1 MLDPVIEPIISDAS
15 TDPRFHR
22 AAATAAVSAS
32 DAGRLMLTG
41 ADARDLLNRLSTN
54 LVDPNAPPGSVCAT
68 VLTSDRGRIVDL
80 VYVIHCADHQLLLTS
95 PGRQDA
101 VAAFLDQYTIME
113 DLEVADITSRTV
125 MLTLTGPT
133 APDALRAVLDGGE
146 LSAPI
151 RPSAILNQDLAG
163 TAREVIIGEPIV
175 GERSLRAMLTVLP
188 GNPAA
193 AAPLPIYHLIYQ
205 EGESPYSTAARGI
218 THLKVAGAFHLSPA
232 AAETLRIARHQPRY
246 GAEMSDAYNPLE
258 TGLIGAIDFH
268 KGCYIGQEVIARLD
282 TYHKVQK
289 YLVALRFDTDA
300 DPTNGAPVP
309 PTIPPP
315 GARLLDDA
323 GKPTGL
329 VTSAA
334 ILPPAANANADT
346 DTDANNGNDGNTPSI
361 IGLGY
366 VRTAAAQIGNRLHL
380 APPPDA
386 ATPPDNGNAR
396 PTPTITAEITALPQ
410 LFGGEQPAPTR

>member
-1 MLDPVIEPIISDAS
+1 MLDFVREPIISDAS
-15 TDPRFHR
+15 TDARFHR

-32 DAGRLMLTG
+32 DAGCLMLTG

-80 VYVIHCADHQLLLTS
+80 VYVIHCNDHQLLLTS

-113 DLEVADITSRTV
+113 DLEVADITGRTV

-133 APDALRAVLDGGE
+133 AADALRAVLDGGE

-175 GERSLRAMLTVLP
+175 GERSLRALLTVPP
-188 GNPAA
+188 GDPATV
-193 AAPLPIYHLIYQ
+193 APLPIYHLIYQ
-205 EGESPYSTAARGI
+205 EGESPYSTAERGI
-218 THLKVAGAFHLSPA
+218 THLKVAGAFHLSPS

-289 YLVALRFDTDA
+289 YLVALRFETDNA
-300 DPTNGAPVP
+300 PTNGAPVP
-309 PTIPPP
+309 PTIPTP
-315 GARLLDDA
+315 GARLMDDA
-323 GKPTGL
+323 GKPAGL

-334 ILPPAANANADT
+334 ALPPSANANADAAT
-346 DTDANNGNDGNTPSI
+346 DTDANNGNTPAI

-380 APPPDA
+380 APPTGDNALDDGDA
-386 ATPPDNGNAR
+386 APA
-396 PTPTITAEITALPQ
+396 ITAEITALPQ